1 MIGDMVGIRINVST
15 YAYADHVL
23 NGHHSDTGVS
33 VNRRRRLALD
43 ILRLLLFIFMLLL
56 APLER
61 RGLKKSD
68 EKYVCGGCNICHIV
82 TQREFWLE
90 WFVVASRGL
99 KLNVQVALRA
109 TITKQLSPA
118 LPFSTCN
125 FDFFTYFT
133 LNSSHITKRVIT
145 GSLGNSFVLPRIRRL
160 SVQSL
165 LSIPKQTLLDV
176 SRAPKDLFFSLKKK
190 FEIHHTACWFLT
202 NSRQTPFSL
211 AGPLTNLHSQQV
223 GSIHW
228 TLELI

>member
-1 MIGDMVGIRINVST
+1 MLTEGEDLRLIFLGFFCL
-15 YAYADHVL
+15 YL
-23 NGHHSDTGVS
+23 CFCL
-33 VNRRRRLALD
+33 RRRRD
-43 ILRLLLFIFMLLL
+43 TGLRRATKNI
-56 APLER
+56 
-61 RGLKKSD
+61 
-68 EKYVCGGCNICHIV
+68 CGGCNICHIV

-133 LNSSHITKRVIT
+133 PNSSHITKRVIT
-145 GSLGNSFVLPRIRRL
+145 GSLGNSFVLPRMRRL

-190 FEIHHTACWFLT
+190 IR
-202 NSRQTPFSL
+202 NSPHCL
-211 AGPLTNLHSQQV
+211 
-223 GSIHW
+223 
-228 TLELI
+228 LISYQF

>member
-1 MIGDMVGIRINVST
+1 MLTEGEDLRLIFLGFFCL
-15 YAYADHVL
+15 YL
-23 NGHHSDTGVS
+23 CFCL
-33 VNRRRRLALD
+33 RRRRD
-43 ILRLLLFIFMLLL
+43 TGLRRATKNM
-56 APLER
+56 
-61 RGLKKSD
+61 
-68 EKYVCGGCNICHIV
+68 
-82 TQREFWLE
+82 
-90 WFVVASRGL
+90 FVVGAIYVTSLRNGSFGWNDL
-99 KLNVQVALRA
+99 WSLNVQVALRA

-190 FEIHHTACWFLT
+190 FEIHPTACWFLA

-211 AGPLTNLHSQQV
+211 AGPLPNLHSQQV

>member
-1 MIGDMVGIRINVST
+1 
-15 YAYADHVL
+15 
-23 NGHHSDTGVS
+23 
-33 VNRRRRLALD
+33 
-43 ILRLLLFIFMLLL
+43 MLLL

-61 RGLKKSD
+61 HGLKKSD
-68 EKYVCGGCNICHIV
+68 KKYVCGGCNICQHIV
-82 TQREFWLE
+82 TQREFLLE

-133 LNSSHITKRVIT
+133 LNSSHITKRVII

-211 AGPLTNLHSQQV
+211 AGPLPNLHSQQV